1 MAAKP
6 LKIKNES
13 MFHPNDMIQLNNF
26 NDRLLKIN
34 KRENRENNNIYYISY
49 KINKPE
55 HDINSINNLYFVVD
69 HLYGKIEKIN
79 DSKDRYLVIDE
90 DDHINKRNINFLFI
104 YLWDSIINK
113 VKYLRGDNIIFD
125 NNEVIIKDWNKIRFS
140 SDVFIPNDGLLNFYS
155 LVIVI
160 NHVIEKNDEFIP
172 EIYINEGYF
181 TKV

>member
-1 MAAKP
+1 MIAKS

-13 MFHPNDMIQLNNF
+13 MFYPNGMIQLNNF
-26 NDRLLKIN
+26 DSQLLKIN

-69 HLYGKIEKIN
+69 YLRGKIEKIN
-79 DSKDRYLVIDE
+79 GSIDRYLVINE
-90 DDHINKRNINFLFI
+90 DSLMGEKNVSLF

-113 VKYLRGDNIIFD
+113 IKYLRGDDIMFD
-125 NNEVIIKDWNKIRFS
+125 DNEVIIKDCNKIRFN
-140 SDVFIPNDGLLNFYS
+140 SDIFIPNDVSINFYS

-160 NHVIEKNDEFIP
+160 NYVIEKNDEFIP
-172 EIYINEGYF
+172 KIYINERYF

>member
-1 MAAKP
+1 MGAKS

-13 MFHPNDMIQLNNF
+13 MFYPNDMTHLNNF
-26 NDRLLKIN
+26 DCQLLKIN

-49 KINKPE
+49 KINKSE
-55 HDINSINNLYFVVD
+55 HDINSINNLYFIVD
-69 HLYGKIEKIN
+69 YLRGTIDKIN
-79 DSKDRYLVIDE
+79 GSKDRYFVINENSLMDAKK
-90 DDHINKRNINFLFI
+90 ISFF

-113 VKYLRGDNIIFD
+113 IKYLRGDDIMFD
-125 NNEVIIKDWNKIRFS
+125 DNEVIIKDWNKIRFS
-140 SDVFIPNDGLLNFYS
+140 SDIFIPNDVSINFYS

-160 NHVIEKNDEFIP
+160 NYVIEKNDEFIP